1 MHINISG
8 KNMDTGGAFQTQAE
22 SALDAAVS
30 KYFDRAISGHITLT
44 KSSSYF
50 ETRVRVHLTNK
61 IVMEAMGQAD
71 DAHHSLQKAIDHI
84 EKRLRRYKR
93 RLKNHRAEA
102 EAGAGADAVMPATF
116 TLFESGSDDDGVELP
131 EEITAPP
138 VMAEMDYGVHL
149 MTVEEAVMVFELSGQ
164 SALMFRNKAHDG
176 LNMLHRRDD
185 GTIGWVDPRGT
196 RELTH

>member
-8 KNMDTGGAFQTQAE
+8 KNMDTGGAFQRQAE
-22 SALDAAVS
+22 TSLEAAVS
-30 KYFDRAISGHITLT
+30 KYFDRAISGDITLT
-44 KSSSYF
+44 KSATYF
-50 ETRVRVHLTNK
+50 ETRVRVTLTNK
-61 IVMEAMGQAD
+61 IVMEAMGQAG
-71 DAHHSLQKAIDHI
+71 DAHHSLQQAIDHI

-93 RLKNHRAEA
+93 RLKNHRNDVDT
-102 EAGAGADAVMPATF
+102 DAVMPATF
-116 TLFESGSDDDGVELP
+116 TLFESGGDDDGVELP

-149 MTVEEAVMVFELSGQ
+149 LTVEEAVMVFELSGQ

-185 GTIGWVDPRGT
+185 GSIGWVDPRGT